1 MVQFSKVLLVI
12 DKAHTVPQRA
22 IDCSLRGLNQVYGHN
37 CPTSSVKIICGKY
50 INIFT
55 RCTNRNQYDIL
66 MTAAVGV
73 LKGQTAMSYKSEL
86 QTLTKQSMRHQVC
99 TGETR
104 HISES
109 TITMLMSRGRCN
121 CGATYYVII
130 NY

>member
-1 MVQFSKVLLVI
+1 
-12 DKAHTVPQRA
+12 
-22 IDCSLRGLNQVYGHN
+22 
-37 CPTSSVKIICGKY
+37 
-50 INIFT
+50 
-55 RCTNRNQYDIL
+55 

-109 TITMLMSRGRCN
+109 TITMLMSRGRSN
-121 CGATYYVII
+121 CGVTYYMSMRIRDLISLTIYFITKHVHDYNLCFNILLGTLLVII
-130 NY
+130 ILHDLTVIHSQ